1 MADLSLADAL
11 TEPPPEIEGEIKRD
25 FIATLEAE
33 AYDDV
38 VGETVG
44 KTDYIPLLDVDEK
57 TGNSESKKKP
67 CPDTSQVEGAPSPR
81 AAVLANGDH
90 GTQGNDTAGSPTA
103 FLEEKMAFQGY
114 QNNQNWP
121 ENTNFYFEPEQV
133 VNPIQTDPYKLHCG
147 DGLDDLLFFPSG
159 AHSAPA
165 LTRQRD
171 PLRDSYGHLPCD
183 TLTPEAVVP
192 QGWPVEAPNSPQ
204 AGVFISPEATP
215 PLQPTAVPAGERE
228 MASEERTST
237 KASETM
243 MGLKAADMAPSRE
256 TEMALAQD
264 MVPVTETEVALAT
277 NVASPTKEDV
287 SFAKNMDSPIESDV
301 SAVTDVVLPIEAKE
315 TPAKGAVLFRDTE
328 RAPPM
333 EMDAAPAAGV
343 VSLTERE
350 MALAKDIASPTAK
363 ELALSSGT
371 EVAPGKDMAPPP
383 ETEVAPVKIMAP
395 PPETEVA
402 PVKDMAPPP
411 ETEVAPG
418 KDMAPPP
425 ETEVAPVKIMA
436 LPPETEVAP
445 VKIMAPPPETEVAPV
460 KDMAPPPET
469 EVAPVKDMAPPPE
482 TEVAPGK
489 DVPLLPEPEPSLAKD
504 VAPPSET
511 EVAPVPAKDM
521 GTVRTPGKPSEGPQF
536 ASLRNEGPSA
546 VPAATASPEPV
557 TAVGQ
562 TSALPP
568 DEASVPEKLE
578 QRQPLSRQPPEPP
591 AAPSGTLPTPAK
603 QVCRPRDRRA
613 ARPRPARVPPEL
625 LGGSSRKTLDPG
637 LGPCSVPEPGWVS
650 GSFPCGEPGSQR
662 KTTPAAFPETQR
674 EPGREAWEAE
684 SIAMMKKKKK
694 RPKQKRCSPPRG
706 GGPWGDD
713 SARGADGR
721 PVAAD
726 PQKPGVHPSQP
737 ATVGGQHGPASRE
750 SPEEDGGVDTGTA
763 KPAAESL
770 VSESPRVPSC
780 PWEEPPK
787 AAVNSQLKLSRE
799 AEVKGNKS
807 EPQSQDRKSL
817 QQGGYKPQT
826 APHLATPLRPEGS
839 LPEVSAHKIE
849 APWEVRAQEGCFPVS
864 DQEAPG
870 PVVKPT
876 AAKELPNPT
885 RTLTANNP
893 LESSLKEGSDGRAV
907 PALQTDKQEEFS
919 EAAEDVK
926 ELHKEVFPTQG
937 QEMSILASEQ
947 LPRGKIQVPGP
958 GNEPPKR
965 TAGDGKS
972 RKGRGSSGKVRASS
986 GKAKARAE
994 LPVLPDS
1001 QGEGRAAR
1009 GPSAPAPE
1017 AERALAGDGRE
1028 EPRLDSSQQLGVRA
1042 ALPEAGLVGGPKE
1055 TGPSVASTLQML
1067 TPLETRSGMTQTPST
1082 TADRGAVAIDLDASN
1097 QSKEGKCPWM
1107 DREAAP
1113 RVSEKPRKRSS
1124 EGKNKKFKNNYSAQL
1139 ARVESKEEVLSP
1151 PSIGKDG
1158 GAGTPHQNKDLGL
1171 PFPISHEPLFSPT
1184 SNTPPV
1190 EVVDEKARN
1199 IEVNSFELGALGG
1212 NKTSTAK
1219 DAAVIEVATQV
1230 MAVSC
1235 QDQSQGAGLVPSV
1248 PPAER
1253 KTDAA
1258 QGPTAAR
1265 DSPSKR
1271 SNDGKSKKVKNSFSE
1286 KHILGNK
1293 TDATERLV
1301 PMEATGDHRIEGMG
1315 YVDENRNI
1323 TFTCPQTPSEAMS
1336 TPAPPEAL
1344 HSAACEK
1351 LPTPSPQLVKGGEAF
1366 TGTLA
1371 ESRQGTALAQIS
1383 EWSVVGHCS
1392 KDGVPEQERAT
1403 AASAARPCASP
1414 EGGALTLPAATET
1427 GQRPGDR
1434 CPEHKEQLA
1443 EPMEN
1448 KAGVDGGHAGGES
1461 ESVPRGASKRP
1472 AEEITEPGKG
1482 PRPAVPTA
1490 DQSPPPER
1498 GGPGVR
1504 AGGSPVPASPVN
1516 REGEA
1521 GEGSASCHTA
1531 DFPGDRPQKPL
1542 CYEDQHAEGRESRGP
1557 TSLNKEMEMTLSTPK
1572 SEKDKW
1578 EGSSLAPKITESADA
1593 PLPAPELQSDFF
1605 DGQLGA
1611 APSSAVEKLVVTA
1624 CQGLQLP
1631 EPKDK
1636 VSEAP
1641 EKMTEK
1647 SEPKALGEGKKEEK
1661 RVAEPMKGYMR
1672 PTKSRGLA
1680 PLPPKSAAVQE
1691 RERPKHATPS
1701 GTAKP
1706 EGPAAASVTGNDIT
1720 APPNK
1725 ELPPSPEKKAKVVAG
1740 MPLAT
1745 THPAKTSA
1753 SKAKTQSTSLPKQ
1766 PAPTSCGGPPK
1777 KPMSPA
1783 SGSGPAA
1790 PPKRPAAPTARPAAS
1805 PAKDTRPKPVA
1816 ETKVPEKKA
1825 TPSKPASAPASRPSS
1840 RSTQAAPK
1848 APAAASVASTGPSS
1862 RSAPTPLPR
1871 RPAGTKTEG
1880 KPADAKKTVTKSAPA
1895 DLSRAK
1901 STSSSTARKTAAG
1914 PGPGSPAGAAP
1925 SRVKPTPVS
1934 PRASGTLAVDKKPT
1948 SARPSSLAPRLSR
1961 PATSA
1966 STPDLKNVR
1975 AKVGSTENIRHQPG
1989 GGRAK
1994 VEERTEAAAAARK
2007 PAPPAATKPAG
2018 PGASAQRAP
2027 AGKVQIVSKKLNY
2040 SHVQSKCG
2048 SKDNIKH
2055 VPGGGNVQIQSK
2067 KVDISKVSSKCGSKA
2082 NIKHKPGGGDVKIES
2097 QKLNFKEKAQAKVGS
2112 LENVGHLPAGGAVKT
2127 EGGGSEAPPSPGPP
2141 AGEELAVPEAAPE
2154 AGAPTSASV
2163 PSGLTALAGGGDQ
2176 REAQTLDGQI
2186 PETSI

>member
-1725 ELPPSPEKKAKVVAG
+1725 ELPPSPEKKAK
-1740 MPLAT
+1740 
-1745 THPAKTSA
+1745 
-1753 SKAKTQSTSLPKQ
+1753 
-1766 PAPTSCGGPPK
+1766 
-1777 KPMSPA
+1777 
-1783 SGSGPAA
+1783 
-1790 PPKRPAAPTARPAAS
+1790 
-1805 PAKDTRPKPVA
+1805 PVA

>member
-1725 ELPPSPEKKAKVVAG
+1725 ELPPSPEKKAK
-1740 MPLAT
+1740 
-1745 THPAKTSA
+1745 
-1753 SKAKTQSTSLPKQ
+1753 
-1766 PAPTSCGGPPK
+1766 
-1777 KPMSPA
+1777 
-1783 SGSGPAA
+1783 
-1790 PPKRPAAPTARPAAS
+1790 
-1805 PAKDTRPKPVA
+1805 PVA

-1989 GGRAK
+1989 GGR
-1994 VEERTEAAAAARK
+1994 
-2007 PAPPAATKPAG
+2007 
-2018 PGASAQRAP
+2018 
-2027 AGKVQIVSKKLNY
+2027 
-2040 SHVQSKCG
+2040 
-2048 SKDNIKH
+2048 
-2055 VPGGGNVQIQSK
+2055 VQIQSK

>member
-1 MADLSLADAL
+1 MQAASIVAVSRQLQWCRMADLSLADAL

-133 VNPIQTDPYKLHCG
+133 VNPIQTDPYKMHCG
-147 DGLDDLLFFPSG
+147 DGLDDLLFFPGG
-159 AHSAPA
+159 AHSASA

-192 QGWPVEAPNSPQ
+192 QGWPVEAPNCPQ

-215 PLQPTAVPAGERE
+215 PLQPTAEPAGERE
-228 MASEERTST
+228 MASEERAPT
-237 KASETM
+237 KAPETM
-243 MGLKAADMAPSRE
+243 LGLKAADMAPSRE

-264 MVPVTETEVALAT
+264 MVPVTEIEVALAT

-333 EMDAAPAAGV
+333 EMDAAPAEGM
-343 VSLTERE
+343 VSLAERE

-383 ETEVAPVKIMAP
+383 ETEVALVKDMAPPPETEVAPVKDMALPPETEVALVKDMAP

-411 ETEVAPG
+411 ETEVAPV
-418 KDMAPPP
+418 KD
-425 ETEVAPVKIMA
+425 
-436 LPPETEVAP
+436 
-445 VKIMAPPPETEVAPV
+445 MAPPPETEVAPV
-460 KDMAPPPET
+460 KDMAPPRET

-536 ASLRNEGPSA
+536 ASLQNEGPSA
-546 VPAATASPEPV
+546 VPAAMASPEPV

-578 QRQPLSRQPPEPP
+578 QRQPLSHQPLEPP

-637 LGPCSVPEPGWVS
+637 LGCSVPEPGWVS

-684 SIAMMKKKKK
+684 STAMLKKKKK

-713 SARGADGR
+713 SAREADGR
-721 PVAAD
+721 PMAAD
-726 PQKPGVHPSQP
+726 PQKPGVCPSQP
-737 ATVGGQHGPASRE
+737 ATVGRQHGPASRE

-817 QQGGYKPQT
+817 QQGGCEPQT

-839 LPEVSAHKIE
+839 LPAVSAHKIE

-893 LESSLKEGSDGRAV
+893 LESSREEGSDGRTV
-907 PALQTDKQEEFS
+907 PALPTDKQEEFS
-919 EAAEDVK
+919 EAAEGAK
-926 ELHKEVFPTQG
+926 ELHEEVFPTQG
-937 QEMSILASEQ
+937 REMSILASEQ
-947 LPRGKIQVPGP
+947 LPQGEIQVPGP

-965 TAGDGKS
+965 TA
-972 RKGRGSSGKVRASS
+972 
-986 GKAKARAE
+986 
-994 LPVLPDS
+994 
-1001 QGEGRAAR
+1001 
-1009 GPSAPAPE
+1009 
-1017 AERALAGDGRE
+1017 
-1028 EPRLDSSQQLGVRA
+1028 
-1042 ALPEAGLVGGPKE
+1042 
-1055 TGPSVASTLQML
+1055 
-1067 TPLETRSGMTQTPST
+1067 
-1082 TADRGAVAIDLDASN
+1082 
-1097 QSKEGKCPWM
+1097 
-1107 DREAAP
+1107 
-1113 RVSEKPRKRSS
+1113 
-1124 EGKNKKFKNNYSAQL
+1124 
-1139 ARVESKEEVLSP
+1139 
-1151 PSIGKDG
+1151 
-1158 GAGTPHQNKDLGL
+1158 
-1171 PFPISHEPLFSPT
+1171 
-1184 SNTPPV
+1184 
-1190 EVVDEKARN
+1190 
-1199 IEVNSFELGALGG
+1199 
-1212 NKTSTAK
+1212 
-1219 DAAVIEVATQV
+1219 
-1230 MAVSC
+1230 
-1235 QDQSQGAGLVPSV
+1235 
-1248 PPAER
+1248 
-1253 KTDAA
+1253 
-1258 QGPTAAR
+1258 
-1265 DSPSKR
+1265 
-1271 SNDGKSKKVKNSFSE
+1271 
-1286 KHILGNK
+1286 
-1293 TDATERLV
+1293 
-1301 PMEATGDHRIEGMG
+1301 
-1315 YVDENRNI
+1315 
-1323 TFTCPQTPSEAMS
+1323 
-1336 TPAPPEAL
+1336 
-1344 HSAACEK
+1344 
-1351 LPTPSPQLVKGGEAF
+1351 
-1366 TGTLA
+1366 
-1371 ESRQGTALAQIS
+1371 
-1383 EWSVVGHCS
+1383 
-1392 KDGVPEQERAT
+1392 
-1403 AASAARPCASP
+1403 
-1414 EGGALTLPAATET
+1414 
-1427 GQRPGDR
+1427 
-1434 CPEHKEQLA
+1434 
-1443 EPMEN
+1443 
-1448 KAGVDGGHAGGES
+1448 
-1461 ESVPRGASKRP
+1461 
-1472 AEEITEPGKG
+1472 
-1482 PRPAVPTA
+1482 
-1490 DQSPPPER
+1490 
-1498 GGPGVR
+1498 
-1504 AGGSPVPASPVN
+1504 
-1516 REGEA
+1516 
-1521 GEGSASCHTA
+1521 
-1531 DFPGDRPQKPL
+1531 
-1542 CYEDQHAEGRESRGP
+1542 
-1557 TSLNKEMEMTLSTPK
+1557 
-1572 SEKDKW
+1572 
-1578 EGSSLAPKITESADA
+1578 
-1593 PLPAPELQSDFF
+1593 
-1605 DGQLGA
+1605 
-1611 APSSAVEKLVVTA
+1611 
-1624 CQGLQLP
+1624 
-1631 EPKDK
+1631 
-1636 VSEAP
+1636 
-1641 EKMTEK
+1641 
-1647 SEPKALGEGKKEEK
+1647 
-1661 RVAEPMKGYMR
+1661 
-1672 PTKSRGLA
+1672 
-1680 PLPPKSAAVQE
+1680 
-1691 RERPKHATPS
+1691 

-1725 ELPPSPEKKAKVVAG
+1725 ELPPSPEKKAK
-1740 MPLAT
+1740 PLAT

-1766 PAPTSCGGPPK
+1766 PAPPNCGGPSK

-1790 PPKRPAAPTARPAAS
+1790 APKRPAATTARPAAS
-1805 PAKDTRPKPVA
+1805 PAKDARPKPVA

-1825 TPSKPASAPASRPSS
+1825 TPSKPASAPAPRPGS

-1848 APAAASVASTGPSS
+1848 APAAAAVASTGPSS

-1871 RPAGTKTEG
+1871 RPAGTKPEG

-1914 PGPGSPAGAAP
+1914 PAPGSPAGAAP

-1961 PATSA
+1961 PATGA

-2018 PGASAQRAP
+2018 PGVSAQRAP

>member
-1975 AKVGSTENIRHQPG
+1975 AKV
-1989 GGRAK
+1989 
-1994 VEERTEAAAAARK
+1994 
-2007 PAPPAATKPAG
+2007 
-2018 PGASAQRAP
+2018 
-2027 AGKVQIVSKKLNY
+2027 
-2040 SHVQSKCG
+2040 
-2048 SKDNIKH
+2048 
-2055 VPGGGNVQIQSK
+2055 QIQSK

>member
-1 MADLSLADAL
+1 MVLACVWKVEETRQWQWCGMADLSLADAL

-44 KTDYIPLLDVDEK
+44 KTDYIPLLDGDEK

-133 VNPIQTDPYKLHCG
+133 VNPIQTDPYQMHCG
-147 DGLDDLLFFPSG
+147 DGLDDLLFFPGG
-159 AHSAPA
+159 ANSASA
-165 LTRQRD
+165 LTRQSA
-171 PLRDSYGHLPCD
+171 PLRDGYGHLPCD
-183 TLTPEAVVP
+183 TFTPEAVVP
-192 QGWPVEAPNSPQ
+192 QGWPVEAPHSPQ
-204 AGVFISPEATP
+204 GGVFISPEATP
-215 PLQPTAVPAGERE
+215 PLQPTAEPAGERE
-228 MASEERTST
+228 MASEERAST
-237 KASETM
+237 KASETR

-264 MVPVTETEVALAT
+264 MAPVTETETLAT

-301 SAVTDVVLPIEAKE
+301 AVVTDVVLPIESTE

-328 RAPPM
+328 RAPPI
-333 EMDAAPAAGV
+333 EMDAAPAEGV

-350 MALAKDIASPTAK
+350 MALAKDIALPTAK

-371 EVAPGKDMAPPP
+371 EVARG
-383 ETEVAPVKIMAP
+383 
-395 PPETEVA
+395 
-402 PVKDMAPPP
+402 KDMAPPP

-425 ETEVAPVKIMA
+425 ETEVPVKDMA
-436 LPPETEVAP
+436 QPPETEVAP
-445 VKIMAPPPETEVAPV
+445 G
-460 KDMAPPPET
+460 
-469 EVAPVKDMAPPPE
+469 KDMAPPPE

-489 DVPLLPEPEPSLAKD
+489 DVTLLPEPEPSLAKD

-511 EVAPVPAKDM
+511 EVAPVPVKDM
-521 GTVRTPGKPSEGPQF
+521 GTVRTPGKPSEGSQF
-536 ASLRNEGPSA
+536 ASPQNEGPSA
-546 VPAATASPEPV
+546 VPAAMVSPEPV

-578 QRQPLSRQPPEPP
+578 QRQPPEPP

-637 LGPCSVPEPGWVS
+637 LGPCSLPEPGWVS

-662 KTTPAAFPETQR
+662 KTTPADFLETQR
-674 EPGREAWEAE
+674 EPGREAWEVE
-684 SIAMMKKKKK
+684 STAMMKKKKK

-713 SARGADGR
+713 SAKEADGR
-721 PVAAD
+721 PLAAD
-726 PQKPGVHPSQP
+726 PQKPGVLPSQP

-750 SPEEDGGVDTGTA
+750 SPEKDGGVDSGTA

-787 AAVNSQLKLSRE
+787 ATANSQLQLSRE

-807 EPQSQDRKSL
+807 EPQGQDRKSL
-817 QQGGYKPQT
+817 QQGGCKPQT

-839 LPEVSAHKIE
+839 LAEVSAHKIE

-864 DQEAPG
+864 DQEATG

-893 LESSLKEGSDGRAV
+893 LESSLKEGRDGRTV
-907 PALQTDKQEEFS
+907 PALQTDHQEEFS

-926 ELHKEVFPTQG
+926 ERHKEAFPTQG

-947 LPRGKIQVPGP
+947 LPQGKIQVPGP

-1009 GPSAPAPE
+1009 APSAPAPE
-1017 AERALAGDGRE
+1017 AEGALAGDGRE
-1028 EPRLDSSQQLGVRA
+1028 EPRLDSSQQPGVRA
-1042 ALPEAGLVGGPKE
+1042 ALPEAGLAGAPEE

-1082 TADRGAVAIDLDASN
+1082 TADRGAVAIDLGVSN

-1113 RVSEKPRKRSS
+1113 RVSEKPKKRSS
-1124 EGKNKKFKNNYSAQL
+1124 EGKNKKFKNDYSAQL

-1158 GAGTPHQNKDLGL
+1158 GAGTPHPNKDLAL
-1171 PFPISHEPLFSPT
+1171 TFPISREPLFSQT
-1184 SNTPPV
+1184 SNTPTV
-1190 EVVDEKARN
+1190 EVVDGKARN
-1199 IEVNSFELGALGG
+1199 TEVNSFEFGALGG
-1212 NKTSTAK
+1212 NKTSTVK
-1219 DAAVIEVATQV
+1219 GAAVIEVATQV
-1230 MAVSC
+1230 TDVSC

-1248 PPAER
+1248 PPAEH

-1286 KHILGNK
+1286 KHILENK
-1293 TDATERLV
+1293 TDAAERHV

-1315 YVDENRNI
+1315 SVDENRNI
-1323 TFTCPQTPSEAMS
+1323 TFTCPRTPSEVMS
-1336 TPAPPEAL
+1336 TSAPPEAL
-1344 HSAACEK
+1344 RSAACEK

-1383 EWSVVGHCS
+1383 GWSVVGLCS
-1392 KDGVPEQERAT
+1392 KDGVPEQERGP
-1403 AASAARPCASP
+1403 AACAARPRASP
-1414 EGGALTLPAATET
+1414 GGGALTLPAATET

-1443 EPMEN
+1443 EPVEN
-1448 KAGVDGGHAGGES
+1448 EAGVDGGRVGGES

-1472 AEEITEPGKG
+1472 AEETTEPAKG
-1482 PRPAVPTA
+1482 PRPAAPMA
-1490 DQSPPPER
+1490 DQSPPAER

-1516 REGEA
+1516 REAEA
-1521 GEGSASCHTA
+1521 GEGSASGHTP
-1531 DFPGDRPQKPL
+1531 DFPGDGAHGPL
-1542 CYEDQHAEGRESRGP
+1542 CCEDPCAEGRASRGP
-1557 TSLNKEMEMTLSTPK
+1557 AGLNKEMEVTLPTPK

-1578 EGSSLAPKITESADA
+1578 EGSSLAPQVTESAGA

-1680 PLPPKSAAVQE
+1680 PLSPKSTVQE

-1706 EGPAAASVTGNDIT
+1706 EEGPAAASVTGNDIT

-1725 ELPPSPEKKAKVVAG
+1725 ELPPSPEKKAK
-1740 MPLAT
+1740 PLAT
-1745 THPAKTSA
+1745 THPAKTST

-1766 PAPTSCGGPPK
+1766 PAPTTCGGLPK

-1790 PPKRPAAPTARPAAS
+1790 PPKRPAATTARPATS
-1805 PAKDTRPKPVA
+1805 PAKDARPKPVA
-1816 ETKVPEKKA
+1816 ETKVPEKKD
-1825 TPSKPASAPASRPSS
+1825 TPPKPASAPASRPGS

-1901 STSSSTARKTAAG
+1901 STSSSTARKSAAG
-1914 PGPGSPAGAAP
+1914 PGAGSPAGAAP
-1925 SRVKPTPVS
+1925 SRAKPTPVS

-1948 SARPSSLAPRLSR
+1948 SARPSSLAPRPSR

-1975 AKVGSTENIRHQPG
+1975 AKVGSTENIKHQPG

-2067 KVDISKVSSKCGSKA
+2067 KVDMSKVSSKCGSKA

-2112 LENVGHLPAGGAVKT
+2112 LDNVGHLPAGGAVKT

-2163 PSGLTALAGGGDQ
+2163 LSGHTTLAGGGDQ
-2176 REAQTLDGQI
+2176 REAQTLDCQI
-2186 PETSI
+2186 QETSI

>member
-1 MADLSLADAL
+1 MQAASIVAVSRQLQWCRMADLSLADAL

-133 VNPIQTDPYKLHCG
+133 VNPIQTDPYKMHCG
-147 DGLDDLLFFPSG
+147 DGLDDLLFFPGG
-159 AHSAPA
+159 AHSASA

-192 QGWPVEAPNSPQ
+192 QGWPVEAPNCPQ

-215 PLQPTAVPAGERE
+215 PLQPTAEPAGERE
-228 MASEERTST
+228 MASEERAPT
-237 KASETM
+237 KAPETM
-243 MGLKAADMAPSRE
+243 LGLKAADMAPSRE

-264 MVPVTETEVALAT
+264 MVPVTEIEVALAT

-333 EMDAAPAAGV
+333 EMDAAPAEGM
-343 VSLTERE
+343 VSLAERE

-383 ETEVAPVKIMAP
+383 ETEVALVKDMAPPPETEVAPVKDMALPPETEVALVKDMAP

-411 ETEVAPG
+411 ETEVAPV
-418 KDMAPPP
+418 KD
-425 ETEVAPVKIMA
+425 
-436 LPPETEVAP
+436 
-445 VKIMAPPPETEVAPV
+445 MAPPPETEVAPV
-460 KDMAPPPET
+460 KDMAPPRET

-536 ASLRNEGPSA
+536 ASLQNEGPSA
-546 VPAATASPEPV
+546 VPAAMASPEPV

-578 QRQPLSRQPPEPP
+578 QRQPLSHQPLEPP

-637 LGPCSVPEPGWVS
+637 LGCSVPEPGWVS

-684 SIAMMKKKKK
+684 STAMLKKKKK

-713 SARGADGR
+713 SAREADGR
-721 PVAAD
+721 PMAAD
-726 PQKPGVHPSQP
+726 PQKPGVCPSQP
-737 ATVGGQHGPASRE
+737 ATVGRQHGPASRE

-817 QQGGYKPQT
+817 QQGGCEPQT

-839 LPEVSAHKIE
+839 LPAVSAHKIE

-893 LESSLKEGSDGRAV
+893 LESSREEGSDGRTV
-907 PALQTDKQEEFS
+907 PALPTDKQEEFS
-919 EAAEDVK
+919 EAAEGAK
-926 ELHKEVFPTQG
+926 ELHEEVFPTQG
-937 QEMSILASEQ
+937 REMSILASEQ
-947 LPRGKIQVPGP
+947 LPQGEIQVPGP

-1017 AERALAGDGRE
+1017 AEGALAGGGRE
-1028 EPRLDSSQQLGVRA
+1028 EPRLDSSQQPGVR
-1042 ALPEAGLVGGPKE
+1042 ALPEAGLAGGPKE

-1082 TADRGAVAIDLDASN
+1082 TADRGAVAIDLGASN

-1113 RVSEKPRKRSS
+1113 RVSEKPKKRSS

-1151 PSIGKDG
+1151 PSIGTDG
-1158 GAGTPHQNKDLGL
+1158 GAGTPHQNEDLGP
-1171 PFPISHEPLFSPT
+1171 PFPISHAPLFSQTSSTPT
-1184 SNTPPV
+1184 V
-1190 EVVDEKARN
+1190 EVVDGKARN
-1199 IEVNSFELGALGG
+1199 LEGNSFERGALGG

-1219 DAAVIEVATQV
+1219 DAAVTEVATQV
-1230 MAVSC
+1230 TAASC
-1235 QDQSQGAGLVPSV
+1235 QDQSQGAGLVPSA

-1253 KTDAA
+1253 KAEAA

-1271 SNDGKSKKVKNSFSE
+1271 RNDGKSKKVKNSFSE
-1286 KHILGNK
+1286 KHILENK
-1293 TDATERLV
+1293 TDATERHV
-1301 PMEATGDHRIEGMG
+1301 PMEATGDHRIEGVG

-1383 EWSVVGHCS
+1383 GWSVVGHCS

-1414 EGGALTLPAATET
+1414 GGGALTLPAATET
-1427 GQRPGDR
+1427 GQRPGDC

-1443 EPMEN
+1443 DPMEN

-1472 AEEITEPGKG
+1472 AEEITEPAKG

-1521 GEGSASCHTA
+1521 GEGSASGHTA

-1641 EKMTEK
+1641 EKMTGK

-1725 ELPPSPEKKAKVVAG
+1725 ELPPSPEKKAK
-1740 MPLAT
+1740 PLAT

-1766 PAPTSCGGPPK
+1766 PAPPNCGGPSK

-1790 PPKRPAAPTARPAAS
+1790 APKRPAATTARPAAS
-1805 PAKDTRPKPVA
+1805 PAKDARPKPVA

-1825 TPSKPASAPASRPSS
+1825 TPSKPASAPAPRPGS

-1848 APAAASVASTGPSS
+1848 APAAAAVASTGPSS

-1871 RPAGTKTEG
+1871 RPAGTKPEG

-1914 PGPGSPAGAAP
+1914 PAPGSPAGAAP

-1961 PATSA
+1961 PATGA

-1975 AKVGSTENIRHQPG
+1975 AK
-1989 GGRAK
+1989 AK

-2018 PGASAQRAP
+2018 PGVSAQRAP

>member
-1740 MPLAT
+1740 MP
-1745 THPAKTSA
+1745 
-1753 SKAKTQSTSLPKQ
+1753 
-1766 PAPTSCGGPPK
+1766 
-1777 KPMSPA
+1777 
-1783 SGSGPAA
+1783 
-1790 PPKRPAAPTARPAAS
+1790 
-1805 PAKDTRPKPVA
+1805 VA

>member
-114 QNNQNWP
+114 QNSQNWP

-133 VNPIQTDPYKLHCG
+133 VNPIQTDPYKMHRS

-159 AHSAPA
+159 AHGASA
-165 LTRQRD
+165 LTRQSD
-171 PLRDSYGHLPCD
+171 PLRDRDSHGHLPCD

-192 QGWPVEAPNSPQ
+192 QDWPVEAPHGPQ
-204 AGVFISPEATP
+204 AGAFISPEATP
-215 PLQPTAVPAGERE
+215 PLQPTAEPAGERE
-228 MASEERTST
+228 TASEERAST
-237 KASETM
+237 RASGTM
-243 MGLKAADMAPSRE
+243 LELKAADMAPSRE
-256 TEMALAQD
+256 AETALAQD
-264 MVPVTETEVALAT
+264 MVPATETEVALAT

-301 SAVTDVVLPIEAKE
+301 AAVRDVVLPIEAKE
-315 TPAKGAVLFRDTE
+315 TPAKGAVLLRDTE

-350 MALAKDIASPTAK
+350 MALAKDTASPTAK

-371 EVAPGKDMAPPP
+371 EVAP
-383 ETEVAPVKIMAP
+383 VKG
-395 PPETEVA
+395 
-402 PVKDMAPPP
+402 MAPPP

-425 ETEVAPVKIMA
+425 ETEG
-436 LPPETEVAP
+436 LG
-445 VKIMAPPPETEVAPV
+445 MAPPPETEVAPV
-460 KDMAPPPET
+460 KGMAPPPET
-469 EVAPVKDMAPPPE
+469 EVAPVKGMAPPPEIEVASVKGMAPPPE
-482 TEVAPGK
+482 TEVVPVKGMAPPPETEVVPVKGVAPPPETEVTPGK

-504 VAPPSET
+504 VVPPSET

-546 VPAATASPEPV
+546 VPAAVASPEPV

-625 LGGSSRKTLDPG
+625 LGGSSPKTLDPG
-637 LGPCSVPEPGWVS
+637 LGPCSVLEPGWVS
-650 GSFPCGEPGSQR
+650 GSVPCGEPGSQR

-674 EPGREAWEAE
+674 EPGRQAWEAE
-684 SIAMMKKKKK
+684 STAMMKKKKK

-713 SARGADGR
+713 SAREADGR

-726 PQKPGVHPSQP
+726 PQKPGVRPSQP
-737 ATVGGQHGPASRE
+737 ATVGGQHAPASRE
-750 SPEEDGGVDTGTA
+750 SPEEDGGVDAGTA

-787 AAVNSQLKLSRE
+787 AAVNSQPKLSRE

-807 EPQSQDRKSL
+807 EPQSQDRESL
-817 QQGGYKPQT
+817 QQGGCKPQT

-893 LESSLKEGSDGRAV
+893 LESSLKEGSDGRTV
-907 PALQTDKQEEFS
+907 PALQTDRPAEFS
-919 EAAEDVK
+919 AAAEDAK
-926 ELHKEVFPTQG
+926 APHKEVFPTQG
-937 QEMSILASEQ
+937 REMSILASEQ
-947 LPRGKIQVPGP
+947 LPQGKIQVPGP

-965 TAGDGKS
+965 TAGEGKS

-1001 QGEGRAAR
+1001 QGEGRAAW

-1017 AERALAGDGRE
+1017 AEGALAGEGRE
-1028 EPRLDSSQQLGVRA
+1028 EPGLDSSQQPGVRA
-1042 ALPEAGLVGGPKE
+1042 ALPEAGLEGAPEE

-1082 TADRGAVAIDLDASN
+1082 TADRRAVAIDLGASN
-1097 QSKEGKCPWM
+1097 QSREGKCPWM
-1107 DREAAP
+1107 DCEAAP
-1113 RVSEKPRKRSS
+1113 RVSERPKKRSS

-1139 ARVESKEEVLSP
+1139 ARVESKEEVPSP

-1158 GAGTPHQNKDLGL
+1158 GAGTPHQNKGLGL
-1171 PFPISHEPLFSPT
+1171 PFPVSHEPLFSPT
-1184 SNTPPV
+1184 SDTPTV
-1190 EVVDEKARN
+1190 EVVDGKARN
-1199 IEVNSFELGALGG
+1199 IEVNSELGALGG
-1212 NKTSTAK
+1212 NKTSTAQG
-1219 DAAVIEVATQV
+1219 AAVIEAAAQV
-1230 MAVSC
+1230 TAASG
-1235 QDQSQGAGLVPSV
+1235 QDQRQGAGLVPSV

-1253 KTDAA
+1253 ETGAA
-1258 QGPTAAR
+1258 QGPTAVR

-1271 SNDGKSKKVKNSFSE
+1271 SNDGRSKKVKNSFSE
-1286 KHILGNK
+1286 KHTLETK
-1293 TDATERLV
+1293 TDATERHV
-1301 PMEATGDHRIEGMG
+1301 PMEATGDRRIEGVG
-1315 YVDENRNI
+1315 YVDENKNI
-1323 TFTCPQTPSEAMS
+1323 TFTRPRTPSEATS

-1351 LPTPSPQLVKGGEAF
+1351 LPTPHPQLVKGGEAF
-1366 TGTLA
+1366 TGNLA

-1414 EGGALTLPAATET
+1414 GGGALTLPAATET
-1427 GQRPGDR
+1427 GQRPRDC

-1448 KAGVDGGHAGGES
+1448 EAGVDGGHVGGES
-1461 ESVPRGASKRP
+1461 ESGPRGASKRP
-1472 AEEITEPGKG
+1472 AEEITEPAKG

-1490 DQSPPPER
+1490 DQSPRPER

-1521 GEGSASCHTA
+1521 GAGSASSHTA
-1531 DFPGDRPQKPL
+1531 DFPGDGPQKPL
-1542 CYEDQHAEGRESRGP
+1542 CCEDQHAEGGASRGP
-1557 TSLNKEMEMTLSTPK
+1557 TGLNKEMEMTLSTPK
-1572 SEKDKW
+1572 SEQDKR

-1593 PLPAPELQSDFF
+1593 PLPAPALQSDFF
-1605 DGQLGA
+1605 NGQLGA
-1611 APSSAVEKLVVTA
+1611 APSSAVEKLAVTA
-1624 CQGLQLP
+1624 CQGLPLP
-1631 EPKDK
+1631 EPEEKA
-1636 VSEAP
+1636 SEAP

-1647 SEPKALGEGKKEEK
+1647 PEPKALGEGKKEEK
-1661 RVAEPMKGYMR
+1661 RAAEPLKGYMR

-1680 PLPPKSAAVQE
+1680 PLSPKPAAVQE
-1691 RERPKHATPS
+1691 RGRPEHATPS

-1740 MPLAT
+1740 MP
-1745 THPAKTSA
+1745 
-1753 SKAKTQSTSLPKQ
+1753 
-1766 PAPTSCGGPPK
+1766 
-1777 KPMSPA
+1777 
-1783 SGSGPAA
+1783 
-1790 PPKRPAAPTARPAAS
+1790 
-1805 PAKDTRPKPVA
+1805 VA

-1825 TPSKPASAPASRPSS
+1825 TPSKPASAPASRPGS

-1880 KPADAKKTVTKSAPA
+1880 KPADAKKAVTKSAPA

-1994 VEERTEAAAAARK
+1994 VEGRTEAAAAARK
-2007 PAPPAATKPAG
+2007 PAPPAATQPAG

-2154 AGAPTSASV
+2154 AGAPTSVSV

>member
-1725 ELPPSPEKKAKVVAG
+1725 ELPPSPEKKAK
-1740 MPLAT
+1740 PLAT

-1989 GGRAK
+1989 GGR
-1994 VEERTEAAAAARK
+1994 
-2007 PAPPAATKPAG
+2007 
-2018 PGASAQRAP
+2018 
-2027 AGKVQIVSKKLNY
+2027 
-2040 SHVQSKCG
+2040 
-2048 SKDNIKH
+2048 
-2055 VPGGGNVQIQSK
+2055 VQIQSK

>member
-1 MADLSLADAL
+1 MQAASIVAVSRQLQWCRMADLSLADAL

-133 VNPIQTDPYKLHCG
+133 VNPIQTDPYKMHCG
-147 DGLDDLLFFPSG
+147 DGLDDLLFFPGG
-159 AHSAPA
+159 AHSASA

-192 QGWPVEAPNSPQ
+192 QGWPVEAPNCPQ

-215 PLQPTAVPAGERE
+215 PLQPTAEPAGERE
-228 MASEERTST
+228 MASEERAPT
-237 KASETM
+237 KAPETM
-243 MGLKAADMAPSRE
+243 LGLKAADMAPSRE

-264 MVPVTETEVALAT
+264 MVPVTEIEVALAT

-333 EMDAAPAAGV
+333 EMDAAPAEGM
-343 VSLTERE
+343 VSLAERE

-383 ETEVAPVKIMAP
+383 ETEVALVKDMAPPPETEVAPVKDMALPPETEVALVKDMAP

-411 ETEVAPG
+411 ETEVAPV
-418 KDMAPPP
+418 KD
-425 ETEVAPVKIMA
+425 
-436 LPPETEVAP
+436 
-445 VKIMAPPPETEVAPV
+445 MAPPPETEVAPV
-460 KDMAPPPET
+460 KDMAPPRET

-536 ASLRNEGPSA
+536 ASLQNEGPSA
-546 VPAATASPEPV
+546 VPAAMASPEPV

-578 QRQPLSRQPPEPP
+578 QRQPLSHQPLEPP
-591 AAPSGTLPTPAK
+591 AA
-603 QVCRPRDRRA
+603 
-613 ARPRPARVPPEL
+613 
-625 LGGSSRKTLDPG
+625 
-637 LGPCSVPEPGWVS
+637 
-650 GSFPCGEPGSQR
+650 
-662 KTTPAAFPETQR
+662 
-674 EPGREAWEAE
+674 
-684 SIAMMKKKKK
+684 
-694 RPKQKRCSPPRG
+694 
-706 GGPWGDD
+706 
-713 SARGADGR
+713 
-721 PVAAD
+721 
-726 PQKPGVHPSQP
+726 
-737 ATVGGQHGPASRE
+737 
-750 SPEEDGGVDTGTA
+750 
-763 KPAAESL
+763 
-770 VSESPRVPSC
+770 
-780 PWEEPPK
+780 
-787 AAVNSQLKLSRE
+787 
-799 AEVKGNKS
+799 
-807 EPQSQDRKSL
+807 
-817 QQGGYKPQT
+817 
-826 APHLATPLRPEGS
+826 
-839 LPEVSAHKIE
+839 
-849 APWEVRAQEGCFPVS
+849 
-864 DQEAPG
+864 
-870 PVVKPT
+870 
-876 AAKELPNPT
+876 
-885 RTLTANNP
+885 
-893 LESSLKEGSDGRAV
+893 
-907 PALQTDKQEEFS
+907 
-919 EAAEDVK
+919 
-926 ELHKEVFPTQG
+926 
-937 QEMSILASEQ
+937 
-947 LPRGKIQVPGP
+947 
-958 GNEPPKR
+958 
-965 TAGDGKS
+965 
-972 RKGRGSSGKVRASS
+972 
-986 GKAKARAE
+986 
-994 LPVLPDS
+994 
-1001 QGEGRAAR
+1001 
-1009 GPSAPAPE
+1009 
-1017 AERALAGDGRE
+1017 
-1028 EPRLDSSQQLGVRA
+1028 
-1042 ALPEAGLVGGPKE
+1042 
-1055 TGPSVASTLQML
+1055 
-1067 TPLETRSGMTQTPST
+1067 
-1082 TADRGAVAIDLDASN
+1082 
-1097 QSKEGKCPWM
+1097 
-1107 DREAAP
+1107 
-1113 RVSEKPRKRSS
+1113 
-1124 EGKNKKFKNNYSAQL
+1124 
-1139 ARVESKEEVLSP
+1139 
-1151 PSIGKDG
+1151 
-1158 GAGTPHQNKDLGL
+1158 
-1171 PFPISHEPLFSPT
+1171 
-1184 SNTPPV
+1184 
-1190 EVVDEKARN
+1190 
-1199 IEVNSFELGALGG
+1199 
-1212 NKTSTAK
+1212 
-1219 DAAVIEVATQV
+1219 
-1230 MAVSC
+1230 
-1235 QDQSQGAGLVPSV
+1235 
-1248 PPAER
+1248 
-1253 KTDAA
+1253 
-1258 QGPTAAR
+1258 
-1265 DSPSKR
+1265 
-1271 SNDGKSKKVKNSFSE
+1271 
-1286 KHILGNK
+1286 
-1293 TDATERLV
+1293 
-1301 PMEATGDHRIEGMG
+1301 
-1315 YVDENRNI
+1315 
-1323 TFTCPQTPSEAMS
+1323 
-1336 TPAPPEAL
+1336 
-1344 HSAACEK
+1344 
-1351 LPTPSPQLVKGGEAF
+1351 
-1366 TGTLA
+1366 
-1371 ESRQGTALAQIS
+1371 
-1383 EWSVVGHCS
+1383 
-1392 KDGVPEQERAT
+1392 
-1403 AASAARPCASP
+1403 
-1414 EGGALTLPAATET
+1414 
-1427 GQRPGDR
+1427 
-1434 CPEHKEQLA
+1434 
-1443 EPMEN
+1443 
-1448 KAGVDGGHAGGES
+1448 
-1461 ESVPRGASKRP
+1461 
-1472 AEEITEPGKG
+1472 
-1482 PRPAVPTA
+1482 
-1490 DQSPPPER
+1490 
-1498 GGPGVR
+1498 
-1504 AGGSPVPASPVN
+1504 
-1516 REGEA
+1516 
-1521 GEGSASCHTA
+1521 
-1531 DFPGDRPQKPL
+1531 
-1542 CYEDQHAEGRESRGP
+1542 
-1557 TSLNKEMEMTLSTPK
+1557 
-1572 SEKDKW
+1572 
-1578 EGSSLAPKITESADA
+1578 
-1593 PLPAPELQSDFF
+1593 
-1605 DGQLGA
+1605 
-1611 APSSAVEKLVVTA
+1611 
-1624 CQGLQLP
+1624 
-1631 EPKDK
+1631 
-1636 VSEAP
+1636 
-1641 EKMTEK
+1641 
-1647 SEPKALGEGKKEEK
+1647 
-1661 RVAEPMKGYMR
+1661 
-1672 PTKSRGLA
+1672 
-1680 PLPPKSAAVQE
+1680 
-1691 RERPKHATPS
+1691 PS

-1725 ELPPSPEKKAKVVAG
+1725 ELPPSPEKKAK
-1740 MPLAT
+1740 PLAT

-1766 PAPTSCGGPPK
+1766 PAPPNCGGPSK

-1790 PPKRPAAPTARPAAS
+1790 APKRPAATTARPAAS
-1805 PAKDTRPKPVA
+1805 PAKDARPKPVA

-1825 TPSKPASAPASRPSS
+1825 TPSKPASAPAPRPGS

-1848 APAAASVASTGPSS
+1848 APAAAAVASTGPSS

-1871 RPAGTKTEG
+1871 RPAGTKPEG

-1914 PGPGSPAGAAP
+1914 PAPGSPAGAAP

-1961 PATSA
+1961 PATGA

-2018 PGASAQRAP
+2018 PGVSAQRAP

-2097 QKLNFKEKAQAKVGS
+2097 QKLNFKEKAQAK
-2112 LENVGHLPAGGAVKT
+2112 T

>member
-1725 ELPPSPEKKAKVVAG
+1725 ELPPSPEKKAK
-1740 MPLAT
+1740 PLAT

-1975 AKVGSTENIRHQPG
+1975 AKV
-1989 GGRAK
+1989 
-1994 VEERTEAAAAARK
+1994 
-2007 PAPPAATKPAG
+2007 
-2018 PGASAQRAP
+2018 
-2027 AGKVQIVSKKLNY
+2027 
-2040 SHVQSKCG
+2040 
-2048 SKDNIKH
+2048 
-2055 VPGGGNVQIQSK
+2055 QIQSK